1 MSTMRK
7 NCTRNAVSVRR
18 GRNWDPGLLA
28 ARYLGIVGLRAWA
41 VVPVPF
47 RMSRRR
53 PFDVDRRFFYDD
65 RGRGIVRRRRIVPI
79 RVRRSPPP
87 RSDAHDDTATVEV
100 RSTVLTAAMPA
111 PSFTGRHLQ

>member
-65 RGRGIVRRRRIVPI
+65 PRGGVVRRPRRRPKTGTAAPPP
-79 RVRRSPPP
+79 PPP
-87 RSDAHDDTATVEV
+87 RPPAHAPSRRQTDT
-100 RSTVLTAAMPA
+100 SHPPA
-111 PSFTGRHLQ
+111 PT